1 MRKPPEPIHVPLRD
15 QKKGR
20 VNPMDNKVKAR
31 ILAEMVR
38 NTELENLHTGITP
51 SSKTGDFSDVKVVTP
66 YGEIPWEKLSRIS
79 DTEMRT
85 LMLDVEQSIEVGL
98 NALENAP
105 AEVIEQKVKIL
116 EEIGPSW
123 DRKDFEG

>member
-1 MRKPPEPIHVPLRD
+1 MRKPPEPTYVPLRD

-31 ILAEMVR
+31 VLAEMVR